1 MNKHI
6 ELSKQSKKLLFSGI
20 TAAALALAVGGPHA
34 VKADSVSGNTLAAS
48 SLTRTA
54 KTFPSKSLWPTLPAS
69 AKTAGIKNKVTTKS
83 DDTIDD
89 WMPDKNLQQV
99 VAYNLYGNPNSVSK
113 ITKED
118 LSKLKT

>member
-20 TAAALALAVGGPHA
+20 TAAALALVVAGPHA

-69 AKTAGIKNKVTTKS
+69 AKLPVLKIK
-83 DDTIDD
+83 
-89 WMPDKNLQQV
+89 
-99 VAYNLYGNPNSVSK
+99 
-113 ITKED
+113 
-118 LSKLKT
+118 